1 MLCYIYMLV
10 IRLTQKYLSN
20 PLPILMSDTMLEYIA
35 VSEPPVK
42 GDTRVQVTI
51 VYETALV
58 PEGPDCE
65 LQAQPADFAS
75 LLPTAED
82 VRDWVGGDTS
92 NRFPFGRYDR
102 LLGYTH
108 RPRDIVDGID
118 GAVSTYTY
126 DELNARTQ
134 INGAGGR
141 GRPVI

>member
-1 MLCYIYMLV
+1 MGGIYSATSTHQSMMAQR
-10 IRLTQKYLSN
+10 RLELLHSH
-20 PLPILMSDTMLEYIA
+20 IA
-35 VSEPPVK
+35 A
-42 GDTRVQVTI
+42 
-51 VYETALV
+51 TAAPAAAATGASQLWRASARAT
-58 PEGPDCE
+58 PEE
-65 LQAQPADFAS
+65 LRTFLRP